1 MHICKIFLPQEYYTI
16 KEDTLLYGFH
26 ERRAKE
32 FSSFFVVDK
41 LDLKNGVSVIG
52 SISSKLK
59 KKSLKSSQD
68 QHPGSFFE
76 LCHMPKKE
84 NLIIR
89 SVNLEDIPEENVQ
102 IELILYHSRNFRH
115 LSKNEVVNGESK
127 NDIIKLAHYIKI
139 CRQSNVKSSDSVV
152 FNLILKVLYLLGT
165 LLQPIFYKTAVASHA
180 EEWFENLKKHRGKR
194 GRIWT
199 IIFDVLAG
207 MLILLWLHHLG
218 NPEEYLLEFAY
229 TVVYYLRGL
238 LTSLRG
244 SPAGL
249 KLNVQLNHFLL
260 KCFIYHVDLWATFL
274 EIVSPAI
281 HYLFFPLSILGLCG
295 LSFQLALLSDLLVL
309 ITVHAH
315 CFYVYAAVLY
325 RLEIVGIGALWRVVL
340 GRRKNVL
347 KNRVESFDYKNS
359 QLYLAT
365 LFFASLLFLLPTVLV
380 YYVVFATLRFG
391 TYCITYIL
399 LIIRRRILH
408 LPVDTIMRWLFG
420 VYISPDNVEVK
431 LLNVDRSQ
439 SSEFRGSTTVIFI
452 KPLPCWP
459 SNTVI
464 DDDQCDDGS
473 VYSIGQFF
481 IRLIKGQMMGSIQPK
496 HSTPPTMSM

>member
-1 MHICKIFLPQEYYTI
+1 MFL
-16 KEDTLLYGFH
+16 
-26 ERRAKE
+26 
-32 FSSFFVVDK
+32 
-41 LDLKNGVSVIG
+41 
-52 SISSKLK
+52 IS
-59 KKSLKSSQD
+59 Q
-68 QHPGSFFE
+68 
-76 LCHMPKKE
+76 
-84 NLIIR
+84 
-89 SVNLEDIPEENVQ
+89 
-102 IELILYHSRNFRH
+102 
-115 LSKNEVVNGESK
+115 
-127 NDIIKLAHYIKI
+127 
-139 CRQSNVKSSDSVV
+139 
-152 FNLILKVLYLLGT
+152 
-165 LLQPIFYKTAVASHA
+165 
-180 EEWFENLKKHRGKR
+180 
-194 GRIWT
+194 
-199 IIFDVLAG
+199 
-207 MLILLWLHHLG
+207 
-218 NPEEYLLEFAY
+218 

-281 HYLFFPLSILGLCG
+281 HYLFLPLSILGLCG

-309 ITVHAH
+309 ITLHAH
-315 CFYVYAAVLY
+315 CFYIYAAVLY

-340 GRRKNVL
+340 GRRKNIL

-408 LPVDTIMRWLFG
+408 LPVDTIMRWLLG

-431 LLNVDRSQ
+431 LMDVN
-439 SSEFRGSTTVIFI
+439 RGQVNDFAGSISAIFI
-452 KPLPCWP
+452 KPLPSWP
-459 SNTVI
+459 SNTMTDVQNG
-464 DDDQCDDGS
+464 DS
-473 VYSIGQFF
+473 VYSINQFF
-481 IRLIKGQMMGSIQPK
+481 IRLIKGQLMGSIQPK
-496 HSTPPTMSM
+496 YSTT